1 MAVFIRPVPGTHPSG
16 ARQNRALVKNR
27 SRRFFRRQ
35 SLALRVTVANSKSNQ
50 KCRAPLIQPFGSLR
64 AIVYENKEEL
74 LPPGAAL
81 MHIPVQ
87 KRSSRHPWRSRPLVP
102 AILKT
107 DSRLEGQNLKPKT

>member
-50 KCRAPLIQPFGSLR
+50 KCRALLTQPCGSLR
-64 AIVYENKEEL
+64 AIVYKNMEAL
-74 LPPGAAL
+74 LPSGARANARPCAEAL
-81 MHIPVQ
+81 FAPSMALSTPD
-87 KRSSRHPWRSRPLVP
+87 SS
-102 AILKT
+102 
-107 DSRLEGQNLKPKT
+107 NF